1 MATETATISLNE
13 ELQRFARADM
23 AAGGFSSLNEYV
35 RDLIRRRREQRVKEE
50 LDLLDRAMAK
60 APRGE
65 PPARF
70 LDAVA
75 AAQREHRRRR

>member
-13 ELQRFARADM
+13 ELKRFARADM
-23 AAGGFSSLNEYV
+23 AAGGFTDMSEYV
-35 RDLIRRRREQRVKEE
+35 RDLIRRRREQRIKDD
-50 LDLLDRAMAK
+50 LALLDRAMSS

-70 LDAVA
+70 LDAAA
-75 AAQREHRRRR
+75 AAQREHRRRK